1 MCTQGRGPAALRQ
14 AQGQPQLWADSL
26 SSVVSGSMAKTVS
39 VEAVTNLK
47 THERRTFWQCL
58 TMT

>member
-1 MCTQGRGPAALRQ
+1 MCTQGRGPAALQQ
-14 AQGQPQLWADSL
+14 AQGQPQVWADGL
-26 SSVVSGSMAKTVS
+26 SSAASGGMAKIVR

-47 THERRTFWQCL
+47 THETRTFWQCL